1 MLNSNQLTINQLHN
15 DNNAAEWREDDRDD
29 IDSIISGYYKEMQ
42 KMFEEEEL
50 PGSGTRTR
58 KVVKNKNDGSLLT
71 GNIRRPPAK

>member
-1 MLNSNQLTINQLHN
+1 MLNSNQLH
-15 DNNAAEWREDDRDD
+15 DNEAEWREDDRDD

-50 PGSGTRTR
+50 PGSGTRTKVK

-71 GNIRRPPAK
+71 GNIKQYNSRPPAK